1 MNPRWE
7 PRGGASEALY
17 ALYYPTSPEERGSAF
32 GWLASDPEA
41 EPHLLLVLSF
51 LDRFTDEDRFWV
63 TLGAI
68 WAFPRRPRPLKLYP
82 FLLSVA
88 SAPFES
94 SRGLLPFATVQEACW
109 HALSVARQ
117 PWIEELP
124 LEAAKRTLPAL
135 QQNLHLAHAWM
146 ISPRADAFEFAK
158 EILPSLQEPARSM
171 LGAAIAP
178 SLASTGWIYD
188 YRGEWRVEILH
199 ALARTEPVRAT
210 HALLDMAFES
220 APREAQN
227 AFLRASFVFEQH
239 ITEDFMRPHF
249 ERAQGLLSLSAF
261 AAPDL
266 QSLIRRY
273 RLTQS

>member
-1 MNPRWE
+1 MNPARWSAQ
-7 PRGGASEALY
+7 GGAAGALY
-17 ALYYPTSPEERGSAF
+17 ALYYPATPEERGSAF

-41 EPHLLLVLSF
+41 EPHLNLVLSF

-68 WAFPRRPRPLKLYP
+68 WAFPRRPRVKLYP
-82 FLLSVA
+82 FLISVA
-88 SAPFES
+88 SAPPEP
-94 SRGLLPFATVQEACW
+94 SRGLVPFATVQEACW

-124 LEAAKRTLPAL
+124 LEVAKRTLLAL
-135 QQNLHLAHAWM
+135 QAERSLHLAHAWM

-178 SLASTGWIYD
+178 SLEDTGWIYACK
-188 YRGEWRVEILH
+188 GEWRSEILF
-199 ALARTEPVRAT
+199 ALARTEPVAAT
-210 HALLDMAFES
+210 HALLDMAFTS

-227 AFLRASFVFEQH
+227 AFMRATLVFERH
-239 ITEDFMRPHF
+239 ITEDFLRPHF

-261 AAPDL
+261 KDPDL

-273 RLTQS
+273 RS